1 MLIKLINN
9 CLPLSLSHSC
19 TNTHATHPPS
29 PPLSPFFSSV
39 FRLCN
44 NITPKYKLMEMAF
57 ILIYYSTSRYSM
69 FRVFVLLLLLLLLL
83 LLSLLF
89 LLLQDDKSIT
99 SASNPFAG
107 ARKGLYT
114 SLRIYLCALSPS
126 AFLINSILYVYIN
139 TYK

>member
-1 MLIKLINN
+1 MHKHTRTLHTSSYISTP
-9 CLPLSLSHSC
+9 CVSSFSV
-19 TNTHATHPPS
+19 
-29 PPLSPFFSSV
+29 FSSV

-69 FRVFVLLLLLLLLL
+69 FRVFVLLLLLLLMLFL
-83 LLSLLF
+83 LLF

-114 SLRIYLCALSPS
+114 SVSICMRALAKRFSHQQHFICIYKH
-126 AFLINSILYVYIN
+126 I
-139 TYK
+139 